1 MHTARLPQVRLSRVG
16 AAVREGGSRV
26 FDKVFEAFS
35 VGEKWRSPRG
45 RTVTEADIVNFCG
58 LSGDFYPLHSDGVWA
73 EQGPFGRRIA
83 HGLLVLSLTSGLVRL
98 EPGYV
103 WAFYGID
110 RLRFVAPVYIGDTLW
125 AELQVTE
132 TTAKDDRFGLVAVEA
147 KAVNQRDEV
156 VMVGTWRLAVPRRTP
171 LGPRARTT

>member
-1 MHTARLPQVRLSRVG
+1 
-16 AAVREGGSRV
+16 V
-26 FDKVFEAFS
+26 FDKVFEAFA
-35 VGEKWRSPRG
+35 VGQTWRSPRG

-58 LSGDFYPLHSDGVWA
+58 LSGDFYPLHSDAVWA
-73 EQGPFGRRIA
+73 EHGPFGRRIA

-110 RLRFVAPVYIGDTLW
+110 SLRFVAPVYIGDTLW
-125 AELQVTE
+125 ADLRVTE
-132 TTAKDDRFGLVAVEA
+132 TTAKDDRFGVVAVEA

-156 VMVGTWRLAVPRRTP
+156 VMVGTWRLAVPRRAP
-171 LGPRARTT
+171 IGSAPPSS